1 MAEGKALGKDDLFEK
16 DAFQNAT
23 NGAKE
28 LLAVI
33 KETQDTI
40 KGSLTAQK
48 EFVSTFKAKSY
59 DDVKKLNEAIAETNT
74 LIKQKEQ
81 LTKAE
86 LQIQQQSEKLNQ
98 EKLKTQREE
107 IKNSAIIEK
116 QNKATERSL
125 NALNGE
131 YAKGVKQ
138 LAEIKKQLKE
148 LEFTGRNNGK
158 LYKQLGKEFEELDKK
173 VRKAETSVGEFQR
186 NVGNYPNAVKELKAL
201 NREMQ
206 NMEVGTA
213 EFEKAAKKAGQL
225 RDQIKDAKEATAVF
239 ANESKTAQA
248 STAFGQ
254 MLGSIKDLDFK
265 DAADKAKVFSSVI
278 SSISLTEVV
287 SGLKNLGTAL
297 VNVGKALLFN
307 PLTLLAAAIAAV
319 VYVVYDL
326 IDANRKLDEA
336 LVNNQKTIEENEK
349 AYRQYANAH
358 AEYVVKMAVAMGKL
372 SKAQGELK
380 LAELKSN
387 NERSDLARKFAEQK
401 IQLAKDMG
409 VDILKLEKGLA
420 DERYTGDY
428 KQMKA
433 NIAFNKAI
441 KDLEKSQAKERL
453 GLLQQQQDEVNLMK
467 QENTNEEK
475 AKKKEELEREKKE
488 NEEALKRIREHEEAK
503 LKIRRDAM
511 KKTFDDTW
519 NQMQKDTEELNKY
532 IEEQQV
538 KSIEDEDK
546 RRKAEAQKRHDDK
559 IKEIEDSLA
568 IDAVKN
574 AAILAANQQLQNDLA
589 KIEKDAQD
597 KKDAEEAKAQEK
609 KAKAAEADFKKKY
622 EQYQK
627 DIENQK
633 KVTQQAISEMDKLEK
648 YVEAAY
654 AKKNK
659 LANDYL
665 DRETKA
671 NETAI
676 EQQQRLAERGLDN
689 TLAFEKEKAAKLEL
703 ERKRQ
708 QEREVRQQKI
718 FAFYSLFS
726 SYAKTDPNTA
736 LQKAI
741 VDTAIAEVVSGS
753 FIDGTESVERDL
765 KGNKVHNGKDGYVI
779 AVDGDERIFNPSQ
792 NAKIGNISNDEA
804 AQILHD
810 YQKGLLFNY
819 GNIEQPK
826 AVLLNQNIALEETN
840 TLLRELLSVE
850 RNKPVHQTNI
860 DNLGNVINTEI
871 RNGVHK
877 VTTIKRRI

>member
-86 LQIQQQSEKLNQ
+86 IQIQQQSEKLNQ

-265 DAADKAKVFSSVI
+265 DAADKAKVFAGVV
-278 SSISLTEVV
+278 SSITFKEVID
-287 SGLKNLGTAL
+287 GMKNFGVAL
-297 VNVGKALLFN
+297 LSVGKALLAN
-307 PLTLLAAAIAAV
+307 PFTLLAAAVAGVAYAIYSIV
-319 VYVVYDL
+319 E
-326 IDANRKLDEA
+326 ANKKLDESWTA
-336 LVNNQKTIEENEK
+336 SQKGIDDHIKRIEELTKKQAEYIIKLREARGEITKGEADALRLQGNILDERKELAKRNAEELIQLQKDYDIDVSKLNYFHYGSELKRYDAYKKRLKEVEK
-349 AYRQYANAH
+349 AQA
-358 AEYVVKMAVAMGKL
+358 AERTAL
-372 SKAQGELK
+372 LKAQI
-380 LAELKSN
+380 
-387 NERSDLARKFAEQK
+387 AEQ
-401 IQLAKDMG
+401 QALRQETAND
-409 VDILKLEKGLA
+409 EK
-420 DERYTGDY
+420 E
-428 KQMKA
+428 
-433 NIAFNKAI
+433 
-441 KDLEKSQAKERL
+441 
-453 GLLQQQQDEVNLMK
+453 
-467 QENTNEEK
+467 
-475 AKKKEELEREKKE
+475 EREKKKKA
-488 NEEALKRIREHEEAK
+488 NEAEQKRIEKEEEEK
-503 LKIRRDAM
+503 LKARRDAM
-511 KKTFDDTW
+511 KKQFDETW
-519 NQMQKDTEELNKY
+519 NQFTKDSKALNDY
-532 IEEQQV
+532 IAEQEV
-538 KSIEDEDK
+538 KRIEDDEK
-546 RRKAEAQKRHDDK
+546 RRKAEAQKKHDDDVK
-559 IKEIEDSLA
+559 RIQDSIATNEL
-568 IDAVKN
+568 KN
-574 AAILAANQQLQNDLA
+574 DAILAADRTLQAELA
-589 KIEKDAQD
+589 QIEKEAQD
-597 KKDAEEAKAQEK
+597 KKDAEEAKRQDK
-609 KAKAAEADFKKKY
+609 KAKAAEAEFKKKY

-659 LANDYL
+659 IANDYL
-665 DRETKA
+665 DSETKA